1 MFFEV
6 LNKKRDKKGV
16 RWKNRE
22 KGVGK
27 KKSVITN

>member
-1 MFFEV
+1 MFLEV

-22 KGVGK
+22 EGVGK
-27 KKSVITN
+27 KSP